1 MRPIMVEWTLLIL
14 LVVVCFGGVVLSAIQ
29 LPGNWVLLAAAV
41 GYDAYYHWE
50 RLGWKWLVVIGGL
63 AVAGEA
69 AELLASAVAASKAG
83 ASRRAGIGA
92 LVGGFAG
99 MILFSIPVPI
109 LGTIAGGMAGCFLG
123 ALVAE
128 LTLHDDVVKGAKIGL
143 FATIGRLFGLVA
155 KLAATMAMAGAAVSV
170 AVVEVLKTR

>member
-1 MRPIMVEWTLLIL
+1 MDWLL
-14 LVVVCFGGVVLSAIQ
+14 LVLLLVITITGVVLSAIQ

-63 AVAGEA
+63 AVVGEA

-170 AVVEVLKTR
+170 AMVEALKTR